1 MFHGSAHVYDL
12 IYEAIG
18 KDYATESSQ
27 IRLLIEQRDPE
38 ARTLLDVACGTGGH
52 LRHLQEAFEVTGVD
66 LDPEML
72 VQARRL
78 LPDMRLFEGDMR
90 NLDLGETFDAVVC
103 LFSSVGYLEG
113 TDDLDLAISSM
124 ACHLNA
130 GGILIV
136 DGWVR
141 PDAWIDRGHISID
154 VATAD
159 PSVKVAR
166 VVRSERTGERTVL
179 EMHYLIATPD
189 RVDHVVE
196 HHRLTLFEPQA
207 YESAFAKAGLEVEVV
222 ESPMPGR
229 DRYVGRSRSER
240 DR

>member
-1 MFHGSAHVYDL
+1 MFRGTAHVYDL

-27 IRLLIEQRDPE
+27 IRSLIEQRDPG

-52 LRHLQEAFEVTGVD
+52 LRHLQEGFEVTGVD

-72 VQARRL
+72 EQARML
-78 LPDMRLFEGDMR
+78 LPDVRLFERDMR
-90 NLDLGETFDAVVC
+90 NLDLGQTFDAVVC
-103 LFSSVGYLEG
+103 LFSSVGYLES
-113 TDDLDLAISSM
+113 TDDLDVAVTSM
-124 ACHLNA
+124 AHHLND

-141 PDAWIDRGHISID
+141 PDAWIDPGHVSVD
-154 VATAD
+154 VAIDD

-179 EMHYLIATPD
+179 EMHYLIATQD
-189 RVDHVVE
+189 RVEHVIE

-222 ESPMPGR
+222 ESPMQGR
-229 DRYVGRSRSER
+229 DRYVGRSPGER

>member
-1 MFHGSAHVYDL
+1 MFHGTAHVYDL
-12 IYEAIG
+12 IYEAVG
-18 KDYATESSQ
+18 KDYAAESEQ
-27 IRLLIEQRDPE
+27 IRSLIERRVPE

-52 LRHLQEAFEVTGVD
+52 LRHLREAFEVTGVD

-72 VQARRL
+72 EQARRFL
-78 LPDMRLFEGDMR
+78 TDVRLFEGDMC

-103 LFSSVGYLEG
+103 LFSSVGYVEG
-113 TDDLDLAISSM
+113 TDDLDVAVGSM
-124 ACHLNA
+124 ARHVNT
-130 GGILIV
+130 GGILVV

-141 PDAWIDRGHISID
+141 PDAWIDRGHISVD

-166 VVRSERTGERTVL
+166 VVRSERTGDCTVL

-189 RVDHVVE
+189 RVDHLVE

-229 DRYVGRSRSER
+229 DRYVGSTPGER
-240 DR
+240 KR